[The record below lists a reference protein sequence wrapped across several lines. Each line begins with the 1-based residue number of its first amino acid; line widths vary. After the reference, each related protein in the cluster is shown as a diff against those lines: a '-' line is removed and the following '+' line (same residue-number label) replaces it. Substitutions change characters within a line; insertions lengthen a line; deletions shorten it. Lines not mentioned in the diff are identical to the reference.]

1 MKKNLLYI
9 LIITVAV
16 LTALF
21 GPAMVAH
28 AEGEID
34 VSVRVSPTSVYG
46 PQNVNPT
53 INISAGDQALVAT
66 LYKGSTKLADYT
78 LAPNETKTYT
88 DPISVSEA
96 ELGDNKLVFKV
107 NYSVGG
113 GPTQTITKTVSVL
126 KMAPKKSM
134 EKTFTTDRD
143 YVPAGEQIG
152 FLFKFVN
159 TGSKTISNL
168 RVRDDALGNNAW
180 LGPVTLEAGETKI
193 ITYNLSLNH
202 DTSVKPQVRYEVD
215 GQEYNE
221 SFGEKTLRVVDDD
234 VSLSLEAS
242 TLKPAAG
249 EPVTFTV
256 RMRNNGNIYLR
267 NLKLYNH
274 NNELVR
280 LSGTVLRAGESIS
293 VTTDVIFTES
303 RSVQFDITATDVY
316 GSVYS
321 HASNELEI
329 SVPIEFNDEDLT
341 VTAEADYHNLPEPG
355 DASFNVLL
363 TNNSP
368 YGLDDI
374 RILDASTGEEVGTI
388 THMEKGE
395 RLVRV
400 ATEITA
406 SRDVVFKVEAFD
418 ADDNMHTADTSTE
431 PIAITILSQAAEEEA
446 AEEATP
452 EPTATPE
459 PVPASFFER
468 ISIWM
473 IVLIVSGVL
482 ILGVI
487 IAMSMLIAKEKSK
500 MKGTSAPAPK
510 ASKAPK
516 KEVFESAASVPKN
529 RPKAPKKKKKP
540 KKKGPIRVSYR
551 DRNTF

>member
-1 MKKNLLYI
+1 MKKKVLYI

-21 GPAMVAH
+21 GPAVIAH

-66 LYKGSTKLADYT
+66 LYKGSTKLAEYS
-78 LAPNETKTYT
+78 LAANETKSYT
-88 DPISVSEA
+88 DPIYVSEA
-96 ELGDNKLVFKV
+96 ELGDNKLVFTV
-107 NYSVGG
+107 SYSVGG
-113 GPTQTITKTVSVL
+113 GATQTITKTVSVL

-134 EKTFTTDRD
+134 EKTFKVDRD
-143 YVPAGEQIG
+143 YVPEGEQIG
-152 FLFKFVN
+152 FLFVFVN

-168 RVRDDALGNNAW
+168 RVRDDALSHNAW

-202 DTSVKPQVRYEVD
+202 DTTVQPQVRYEVD
-215 GQEYNE
+215 GTEYNE

-234 VSLSLEAS
+234 VSVSLEAS
-242 TLKPAAG
+242 TLNPVAG

-256 RMRNNGNIYLR
+256 RMRNNGNVYLR

-274 NNELVR
+274 NNELVK
-280 LSGTVLRAGESIS
+280 LPGSILRAGDSVS
-293 VTTDVIFTES
+293 VTTDVVFTES
-303 RSVQFDITATDVY
+303 RTVQFDITATDVY
-316 GSVYS
+316 GTVYS
-321 HASNELEI
+321 HASNELQVN
-329 SVPIEFNDEDLT
+329 VPIDYNDEDLT
-341 VTAEADYHNLPEPG
+341 VSAEADYHNLPEPG
-355 DASFNVLL
+355 EASFNVLV
-363 TNNSP
+363 TNNSH

-374 RILDASTGEEVGTI
+374 RILDVGTGEEVGTF

-395 RLVRV
+395 RLIRV
-400 ATEITA
+400 SADIAT

-418 ADDNMHTADTSTE
+418 ADDNMHTADTSAE
-431 PIAITILSQAAEEEA
+431 PITITILSEVAAAEAEA
-446 AEEATP
+446 EATP
-452 EPTATPE
+452 EPTPTPE
-459 PVPASFFER
+459 PEPASFFER
-468 ISIWM
+468 ISVWM
-473 IVLIVSGVL
+473 IALIATGIL
-482 ILGVI
+482 TLGVI
-487 IAMSMLIAKEKSK
+487 ITMSTLIAKEKAK
-500 MKGTSAPAPK
+500 MKGTSAPAPV
-510 ASKAPK
+510 KAPQ
-516 KEVFESAASVPKN
+516 KEVFESASTVPKK